1 MTADAGGLA
10 WRHEKQ
16 RPALK
21 NVKILTAAIT
31 PEGWFTNFFS
41 PDRAHL
47 FVAQKTHLERTG

>member
-31 PEGWFTNFFS
+31 PDPEFSLEEGLMS
-41 PDRAHL
+41 SQQVR
-47 FVAQKTHLERTG
+47 